1 MMNLPVSSSGS
12 IRGLRIS
19 TRVMGGVSVR
29 MALISETE
37 QLGRAGEQ
45 ALEDVIVLGVEKLRG
60 FSHVENRVSYL
71 LRQVSR
77 MHEPA

>member
-1 MMNLPVSSSGS
+1 
-12 IRGLRIS
+12 
-19 TRVMGGVSVR
+19 
-29 MALISETE
+29 
-37 QLGRAGEQ
+37 
-45 ALEDVIVLGVEKLRG
+45 LRG